1 MSEIV
6 LEREYVIPLRDAYEA
21 SRRRRAKRAINIIKE
36 FARRHM
42 KAEEVKLSQGLN
54 QLVWSRGIEKPPRRV
69 KVVMRKDSDGVVE
82 VLLPEEAEEK
92 AEEKEAKAGEESQE

>member
-82 VLLPEEAEEK
+82 VLLPEEAKEK